1 MAMRN
6 RIILTIETVAIFV
19 LIAIIAF
26 QQHRYVELETA
37 AWERYWIKDSLASLN
52 DIRELNQVEYYHMQ
66 KDSILNLLPNPT
78 SDKIWTF
85 TGRKK
90 ELDLYNWPAR
100 HIVNKFKKSDT
111 DTVIMNAVFW
121 ELPYNRLPDLYIGF
135 VKDSTGHWIAE
146 YCLQWDDRTTKID

>member
-1 MAMRN
+1 MRN

-66 KDSILNLLPNPT
+66 KDSILNLLPSPV